1 MSHRITRR
9 ALGLAAIG
17 SAAAATGAGQ
27 EQTEMRYQGAL
38 DGFEGKVNAADF
50 DTVAYTRKRY
60 ERAPLRM
67 TFQARTRKDAEAW
80 QRRFRAKLVEL
91 IGGFPDRG
99 PAPQAEFLEKREFP
113 GYLRE
118 KFVFESRPGVGVLG
132 YLLTPKSAGPH
143 AAMVCVPG
151 HGRGVDDIVGID
163 DKGRDR
169 ADKAGYQ
176 HDFAIQAVEHGLAAV
191 AIEPMAFG
199 CRRDAAAKKKGLG
212 QSSCQPAAGAALLLG
227 ETMIAW
233 RVFDVMRTI
242 DWIQTRPDLDS
253 KRVGCMGISGGGT
266 CTLFSAALDPR
277 IQVAYVS
284 GYLNTFRDS
293 IMSLSHCMDN
303 YVPGILNWAEQ
314 YDVAALIAPRPLFAE
329 SGERDPIFPIA
340 ASRESFERVKKVYEV
355 FGAGDQVE
363 QEVFPGE
370 HLFWGKR
377 GLPFAAAKLGVKT

>member
-9 ALGLAAIG
+9 ALGLAAVAG
-17 SAAAATGAGQ
+17 AAAATGAGQ
-27 EQTEMRYQGAL
+27 DSSQPQYHGAL
-38 DGFEGKVNAADF
+38 DGFEAKINPVEF
-50 DTVAYTRKRY
+50 DTVAYSHKRY
-60 ERAPLRM
+60 ESVPLKM

-80 QRRFRAKLVEL
+80 QRRLRAKVVEL

-99 PAPQAEFLEKREFP
+99 PAPRAQFLEKREYP
-113 GYLRE
+113 EYVRD

-132 YLLTPKSAGPH
+132 YVLRPKSAGPH

-169 ADKAGYQ
+169 TDKAGYQ
-176 HDFAIQAVEHGLAAV
+176 HDFAIQAVEHGMAAV

-199 CRRDAAAKKKGLG
+199 CRRDAAAKKKSLG

-242 DWIQTRPDLDS
+242 DWIQTQPDFDG

-277 IQVAYVS
+277 IQTAYVS

-314 YDVAALIAPRPLFAE
+314 YDVAGLIAPRPLFAE
-329 SGERDPIFPIA
+329 SGERDPIFPVA
-340 ASRESFERVKKVYEV
+340 AARESFERVKKVYEA
-355 FGAGDQVE
+355 FGAADQIDH
-363 QEVFPGE
+363 EVFPGE

-377 GLPFAAAKLGVKT
+377 GLPFAAQKLGVKT